1 MTDQGLSPV
10 QQCPKCTALIE
21 RQARYCRNC
30 GHLFAKQSRPASR
43 RSLPII
49 GGAVLLAVVS
59 AVLALGWPH
68 ARTPDVTEVAPIAP
82 QSHPAVVVA
91 RPSVIVEPPPVQ
103 HWVGR
108 RQTSWARDG
117 SKTISFG
124 LQASQDV
131 PVWMTRARPQLVVRC
146 VSRTPEV
153 YVSLGSAAS
162 IEAQAGSH
170 TVRLQIDDD
179 PVVIQQWSDSESSQ
193 ELFSPDA
200 IGFIRRL
207 ADAHR
212 LQFGFTPFNTPPVVA
227 DFSVQGFDEL
237 APLVANTCGWRL
249 AGSPVVP
256 STRSA
261 RLK

>member
-1 MTDQGLSPV
+1 MSDQGLSPV

-21 RQARYCRNC
+21 RQAKHCRNC
-30 GHLFAKQSRPASR
+30 GHLFAKQSRPVSR
-43 RSLPII
+43 WSLPII
-49 GGAVLLAVVS
+49 GGGVLLAVVS

-68 ARTPDVTEVAPIAP
+68 AQVPVTAEVAAPIAP
-82 QSHPAVVVA
+82 QSHP
-91 RPSVIVEPPPVQ
+91 SVIVELPPVQ

-117 SKTISFG
+117 SKTISFA
-124 LQASQDV
+124 LQASKDV

-146 VSRTPEV
+146 LSRTPEV

-170 TVRLQIDDD
+170 TVRIQIDDD

-200 IGFIRRL
+200 VGFIRRL

-212 LQFGFTPFNTPPVVA
+212 LQFGFTPFNALPGVA

-237 APLVANTCGWRL
+237 APLVVSTCGLRL
-249 AGSPVVP
+249 DGSPVVH